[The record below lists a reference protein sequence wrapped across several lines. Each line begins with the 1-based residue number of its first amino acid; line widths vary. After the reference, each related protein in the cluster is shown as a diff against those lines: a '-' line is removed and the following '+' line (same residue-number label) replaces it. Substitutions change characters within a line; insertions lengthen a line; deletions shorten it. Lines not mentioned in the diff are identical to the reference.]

1 MSAHSPDRPP
11 ALKRWG
17 QNFLAD
23 PNYIRK
29 IVAAIDPQPTDH
41 FLEIGPGHG
50 ELTFPL
56 AQRCATVTA
65 IDIDP
70 LLVAGLLTQAPANVT
85 IVEGDVLAADLK
97 SLLPPGGRVYGSL
110 PFYIASK
117 IIFNLLDHRSRWVD
131 GYFIVQREVAVRMA
145 AGPGGRE
152 YGRLSVMLQAFC
164 QVEHIFTLP
173 ATVFR
178 PEPQVESALVQL
190 TPRVPVPGITDE
202 RLFANVVRAAFGQR
216 RKKLSNAL
224 KALGAGELATELGLG
239 DLRAERVAVSDYI
252 KLANRLAETGAQ

>member
-1 MSAHSPDRPP
+1 MSAYDPDRPP

-29 IVAAIDPQPTDH
+29 IVTAIDPQPADR

-56 AQRCATVTA
+56 AERCATVTA

-70 LLVAGLLTQAPANVT
+70 LLVAGLHTQAPANVT
-85 IVEGDVLAADLK
+85 IVEGDVLAADLE

-110 PFYIASK
+110 PYYIASK
-117 IIFNLLDHRSRWVD
+117 IIFRLLDYRSRWPD
-131 GYFIVQREVAVRMA
+131 GYFIVQREVATRMIA
-145 AGPGGRE
+145 APGGKE
-152 YGRLSVMLQAFC
+152 YGRLTVMLQAFC
-164 QVEHIFTLP
+164 QVERIFILP
-173 ATVFR
+173 PTVFR
-178 PEPQVESALVQL
+178 PEPKVESALVRL
-190 TPRVPVPGITDE
+190 TPQAPIPGIADE

-224 KALGAGELATELGLG
+224 KALGAGELADELGLG
-239 DLRAERVAVSDYI
+239 GLRAEKVAVGDYI
-252 KLANRLAETGAQ
+252 TLANRLAGTNAP